1 MQNTT
6 VKSLLLVLFT
16 SIEKRC
22 YEKSHFF
29 FQEAAWQIMLRFYEF
44 RGGAILKEAPKSA
57 LRHAFGMNDPLLGK
71 NDNER
76 TLLRTIH
83 QVSESHLKYKVP

>member
-6 VKSLLLVLFT
+6 FKSLYTNLVNKHQK
-16 SIEKRC
+16 INR
-22 YEKSHFF
+22 KSHFF
-29 FQEAAWQIMLRFYEF
+29 FQEAAWQIMLRFYEL